1 MVYQQIE
8 YQVRASLGRNE
19 WVILIY
25 YPDNAGG
32 KSTNS
37 KFTGTKE
44 EAAGAARRKID
55 NWLKEQKRKA
65 LLPPRPSK
73 GGTTTRFEEPDMTDP
88 ISRRTTD
95 LTPATRDPSLG
106 HATPPP
112 PPSTPRPSSPSE

>member
-44 EAAGAARRKID
+44 EAVCRKID
-55 NWLKEQKRKA
+55 NWLTEQKRKA
-65 LLPPRPSK
+65 LRPPRLPRK
-73 GGTTTRFEEPDMTDP
+73 VGRPPGLKN
-88 ISRRTTD
+88 RT
-95 LTPATRDPSLG
+95 
-106 HATPPP
+106 
-112 PPSTPRPSSPSE
+112 

>member
-37 KFTGTKE
+37 RFSGTKE
-44 EAAGAARRKID
+44 EAAGAARHKID

-65 LLPPRPSK
+65 LLPLQPPRRVGRPPGSK
-73 GGTTTRFEEPDMTDP
+73 N
-88 ISRRTTD
+88 RT
-95 LTPATRDPSLG
+95 
-106 HATPPP
+106 
-112 PPSTPRPSSPSE
+112 

>member
-44 EAAGAARRKID
+44 QAAGAARHKID

-65 LLPPRPSK
+65 LLVVSRIGGSAHRPS
-73 GGTTTRFEEPDMTDP
+73 RFVWF
-88 ISRRTTD
+88 R
-95 LTPATRDPSLG
+95 
-106 HATPPP
+106 
-112 PPSTPRPSSPSE
+112 

>member
-1 MVYQQIE
+1 MVYQHLE

-44 EAAGAARRKID
+44 EAVGAARHKID

-65 LLPPRPSK
+65 PS
-73 GGTTTRFEEPDMTDP
+73 
-88 ISRRTTD
+88 
-95 LTPATRDPSLG
+95 
-106 HATPPP
+106 ATPRRVGRPP
-112 PPSTPRPSSPSE
+112 GSKNRT